1 MSHAPLHVPPS
12 GTDRLARLVRLTRK
26 ELAET
31 LRDRRTILTLVLMP
45 LLLYPLLGLVL
56 RQFPPGKLTALTVPV
71 YRLGF
76 RSEDEVRQF
85 EFYRQAGERM
95 LLQAWFKLTDE
106 SVKALRAAAVPEGV
120 LSKLNPLKD
129 KLFARREEFLTE
141 LGKVLDPDDLA
152 RFQDRVVNHALLAG
166 GVFVKTPEDG
176 QAEMDLPSSV
186 ALPLPRLEVVL
197 AEDVGQVVT
206 SGIVDVFLLPQRG
219 EPSALPGVI
228 GPAVRWELL
237 YLEDSPQ
244 GREAVRHVQRLCE
257 AANRRL
263 LQRQLYRLREWVK
276 PVPAWK
282 DWPALVLQPVMVP
295 LEGGRR
301 PSAFLVLVPLI
312 LILMTITGAV
322 YPAIDLT
329 AGERERGTLEI
340 LMAAPVPRL
349 SLLLAKYV
357 AVLTVAML
365 TALVNL
371 GSMSLTL
378 WVSGLGPRLF
388 GMDGLS
394 LLLLVEIF
402 LLLLLFAA
410 FFSAVLL
417 ALTSFARSF
426 KEAQAYL
433 IPLMLLALVPGV
445 LSLVPDL
452 PLAGP
457 LVLVP
462 LLNIVL
468 LARDLLLGKA
478 EVLSA
483 VLVVAS
489 TVVYALAAVA
499 VAAAIFGAQA
509 VGSRAGGWFG
519 RRHKPEAA

>member
-1 MSHAPLHVPPS
+1 MNDAPHYVPLT
-12 GTDRLARLVRLTRK
+12 GKARLARLVRLARK

-31 LRDRRTILTLVLMP
+31 LRDRRTILTMVLMP

-56 RQFPPGKLTALTVPV
+56 RQFPPGILTTLAVPA

-76 RSEDEVRQF
+76 RNEAETSRFFVYVR
-85 EFYRQAGERM
+85 EGE
-95 LLQAWFKLTDE
+95 
-106 SVKALRAAAVPEGV
+106 
-120 LSKLNPLKD
+120 
-129 KLFARREEFLTE
+129 
-141 LGKVLDPDDLA
+141 
-152 RFQDRVVNHALLAG
+152 ALLLADD
-166 GVFVKTPEDG
+166 VFVRPAEG
-176 QAEMDLPSSV
+176 QAEVESAPAV
-186 ALPLPRLEVVL
+186 ALPLPRLEIVL
-197 AEDVGQVVT
+197 GEYAEQEVT
-206 SGIVDVFLLPQRG
+206 RGIVDVFLLPR
-219 EPSALPGVI
+219 PDTP
-228 GPAVRWELL
+228 PAAPEWDLL

-244 GREAVRHVQRLCE
+244 GRDAVRHVLRLCE
-257 AANRRL
+257 AANWRVV
-263 LQRQLYRLREWVK
+263 QRQLATLHERMPHLVWQGRPAVAVK
-276 PVPAWK
+276 P
-282 DWPALVLQPVMVP
+282 LMVP
-295 LEGGRR
+295 PEGGRR
-301 PSAFLVLVPLI
+301 PSSFLVLVPLI

-357 AVLTVAML
+357 AVVTVALL

-371 GSMSLTL
+371 GSMALTL
-378 WVSGLGPRLF
+378 WLSRLGPRLF
-388 GMDGLS
+388 GLEGLS
-394 LLLLVEIF
+394 PLLLLEIF

-410 FFSAVLL
+410 FFAAVLL

-478 EVLSA
+478 EALPA
-483 VLVVAS
+483 LLVVAS
-489 TVVYALAAVA
+489 TMVYALAAVA

-509 VGSRAGGWFG
+509 VGSRAGHWFG
-519 RRHKPEAA
+519 RRHKPESA

>member
-1 MSHAPLHVPPS
+1 
-12 GTDRLARLVRLTRK
+12 
-26 ELAET
+26 
-31 LRDRRTILTLVLMP
+31 
-45 LLLYPLLGLVL
+45 LYPLLGLVL
-56 RQFPPGKLTALTVPV
+56 RQFPPGKLTTLLVPS

-76 RSEDEVRQF
+76 RSEAETERF
-85 EFYRQAGERM
+85 FLYAREGET
-95 LLQAWFKLTDE
+95 L
-106 SVKALRAAAVPEGV
+106 
-120 LSKLNPLKD
+120 
-129 KLFARREEFLTE
+129 
-141 LGKVLDPDDLA
+141 
-152 RFQDRVVNHALLAG
+152 LLAED
-166 GVFVKTPEDG
+166 VFVKPAEG
-176 QAEMDLPSSV
+176 QAEVESASAV

-197 AEDVGQVVT
+197 GEYAEQEVT
-206 SGIVDVFLLPQRG
+206 RGIVDVFLQPRADV
-219 EPSALPGVI
+219 P
-228 GPAVRWELL
+228 PAAQQWDLL

-244 GREAVRHVQRLCE
+244 GRDAVRHVLRLCE

-263 LQRQLYRLREWVK
+263 VQRQLNTLHERLPQLVWKGRPAVAVK
-276 PVPAWK
+276 
-282 DWPALVLQPVMVP
+282 PVMVP
-295 LEGGRR
+295 PEGGRR
-301 PSAFLVLVPLI
+301 PSSFLVLVPLI

-357 AVLTVAML
+357 AVVTVALL

-371 GSMSLTL
+371 ASMALTL
-378 WVSGLGPRLF
+378 WLSRLGPRLF
-388 GMDGLS
+388 GVEGLS
-394 LLLLVEIF
+394 PLLLLEIF

-410 FFSAVLL
+410 FFAAVLL

-452 PLAGP
+452 PLSGP

-478 EVLSA
+478 EALPA

-489 TVVYALAAVA
+489 TLVYALAAVV

-509 VGSRAGGWFG
+509 VGSRAGHWFG
-519 RRHKPEAA
+519 RRHKPESV

>member
-1 MSHAPLHVPPS
+1 
-12 GTDRLARLVRLTRK
+12 LVRLARK

-31 LRDRRTILTLVLMP
+31 LRDRRTILTLLLMP

-56 RQFPPGKLTALTVPV
+56 GQFPPGRLSALTVPS

-76 RSEDEVRQF
+76 RSEEDFQRLLPYLREGEEV
-85 EFYRQAGERM
+85 
-95 LLQAWFKLTDE
+95 L
-106 SVKALRAAAVPEGV
+106 KAE
-120 LSKLNPLKD
+120 
-129 KLFARREEFLTE
+129 
-141 LGKVLDPDDLA
+141 
-152 RFQDRVVNHALLAG
+152 
-166 GVFVKTPEDG
+166 GVFVEPPQDG
-176 QAEMDLPSSV
+176 QPEMDLPSSV
-186 ALPLPRLEVVL
+186 AVPLPRLEIVL
-197 AEDVGQVVT
+197 GDDVKDTVIR
-206 SGIVDVFLLPQRG
+206 GIADAFVLPQPNAPRAR
-219 EPSALPGVI
+219 PRVV
-228 GPAVRWELL
+228 GPATRWEVRF
-237 YLEDSPQ
+237 LEDSPQ
-244 GREAVRHVQRLCE
+244 GREAVRHVRRLCE
-257 AANRRL
+257 AANKSRT
-263 LQRQLYRLREWVK
+263 QRQLAQLLQEVPR
-276 PVPAWK
+276 PPAW
-282 DWPALVLQPVMVP
+282 DVPPAVILQTVVVP
-295 LEGGRR
+295 LAGERR

-357 AVLTVAML
+357 AVVTVALL

-371 GSMSLTL
+371 GSMALTL
-378 WVSGLGPRLF
+378 RLSGLGPRLF
-388 GMDGLS
+388 GVDGLS
-394 LLLLVEIF
+394 LSVLVEIF

-457 LVLVP
+457 LMVVP

-468 LARDLLLGKA
+468 LARDLLLGRA
-478 EVLSA
+478 EMLPA
-483 VLVVAS
+483 VVVVGS
-489 TVVYALAAVA
+489 TVSYALAAVG

-519 RRHKPEAA
+519 RRHKPESA